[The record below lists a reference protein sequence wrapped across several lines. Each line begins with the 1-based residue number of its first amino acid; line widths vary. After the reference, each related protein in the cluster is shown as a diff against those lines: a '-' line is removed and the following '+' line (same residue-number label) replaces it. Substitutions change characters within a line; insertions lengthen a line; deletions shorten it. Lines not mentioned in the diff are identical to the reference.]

1 MLSIVKRRAFRLTV
15 EDQPVSVDRLR
26 RHGSLVVF
34 GALLGAVF
42 VCSALDLRAAES
54 DQNGLPSDGRKTSP
68 EIQSQPLIESDSL
81 TPRDVTVEEIGPEIY
96 YVPDKEGRLRAA
108 VLNEITFEEFKQLLG
123 NRAAAR
129 ATPPQYV
136 LSELRA
142 TGEVTE
148 QTANLQ
154 IALQLKNLSNDQ
166 DQWVPVPL
174 KMANLVFSS
183 ASPIDYEGEGDYY
196 LNFNEEREEYVL
208 WVRGGGTKT
217 HLIRLHGKVLLQRV
231 GNEKQ
236 FRLRFP
242 RATQSICELVIRKP
256 DQTVRILSG
265 GTLQKIDQIDG
276 RTEVRLEGVSGELRL
291 AWRPT
296 VVRNAPRMQ
305 ALDVVGRQR
314 IRMDGGLIR
323 TEADLTIQSFAGSF
337 DRFRVKLPQ
346 GSRLLTDNSA
356 GYSFQINDD
365 LGDESGEWVDV
376 KLEQRT
382 RGPVDIQLVTQQIRD
397 LSRIQDATPLAGFD
411 VEGSIR
417 QSGRIDVFV
426 VGDWHVR
433 WQEDSE
439 SGFDIRRVDAPEDS
453 PVPQD
458 WVASFEY
465 YRQPYSLN
473 AKIEPPETEVIVE
486 PEYYFDVG
494 KDRILLEARC
504 KYQVRGAR
512 VFHLDIDMHDW
523 DILPDGIGPAE
534 KIEADGVK
542 VNADGRLNIPF
553 KRAAEGDFEIVVRAA
568 RPLPT
573 SGDQL
578 KLPLPHP
585 TAGRVDTTVA
595 VVSPADDV
603 ELIPGDREQ
612 LQERIPQAVKT
623 KFADRRQEPLV
634 YRYDRGELVPD
645 DIAAEVKIKQQQLN
659 STMDIRI
666 EMNPDEMV
674 VRQELRLNIEYQ
686 RLDSIE
692 LSVPR
697 ILLEEK
703 DLVTRGG
710 NPLSLLAID
719 TDSSADHV
727 RVRVPLENAIGE
739 VVLQVLYQKMI
750 DALEPDA
757 LASVAVPLVVPASV
771 KTDENRLKLVSEDG
785 IEMDPLGEQWE
796 RTDETD
802 AAMVESADSSTARY
816 RCGEPV
822 RAVDLLVGL
831 SEDFLSSQIVVR
843 RGFLQSW
850 LTPQS
855 RYDRVTLLLDNNG
868 SFLDVEFPEEI
879 TRSAIGVW
887 LNRQRAD
894 IRWLSAQ
901 QLRISLGS
909 SATHVLEMEWQTPIR
924 EPGGEPLPWEARDLP
939 MPKLSSNVQIQR
951 PLYWQVV
958 LPQMH
963 HLLAG
968 PDGAIP
974 YHQWKWQRAGWRRIP
989 LVGDRELSQWAGAD
1003 ALQSNFPGDTDEGNF
1018 GINRYL
1024 FRLTEW
1030 PSEFSIRTIPRTLL
1044 VLGPAGLVLALGI
1057 AGIYFPTI
1065 RRIEIAFL
1073 FAVALLAV
1081 GLIYPE
1087 PAAMVVQM
1095 ALLGAILVMLAW
1107 FLRRVF
1113 RIGSPRRYVV
1123 ERNAGSSHRQRTTEF
1138 HYFEDRGS
1146 SSIAEQSSEGSS
1158 TKIGSG
1164 EGVSPLDGSVVEP
1177 NP

>member
-1 MLSIVKRRAFRLTV
+1 MKY
-15 EDQPVSVDRLR
+15 QPECVGPLWRFVV
-26 RHGSLVVF
+26 LVVIVT
-34 GALLGAVF
+34 LLGANFVF
-42 VCSALDLRAAES
+42 SASDLHAADS
-54 DQNGLPSDGRKTSP
+54 DQNELPSNGRKNST
-68 EIQSQPLIESDSL
+68 EIQSPGL
-81 TPRDVTVEEIGPEIY
+81 TKTEALAPRGVTVEEVGPEIY
-96 YVPDKEGRLRAA
+96 YVPDKEGQLRAA

-154 IALQLKNLSNDQ
+154 IVLRLKNLSNDK

-183 ASPIDYEGEGDYY
+183 ASPIGYEGQGDFY

-208 WVRGGGTKT
+208 WIRGGGNKT
-217 HLIRLHGKVLLQRV
+217 QLFRLQGKVLLQGV

-242 RATQSICELVIRKP
+242 RATQSICQLEIRKP

-265 GTLQKIDQIDG
+265 GTLQEIEQIDG
-276 RTEVRLEGVSGELRL
+276 RTEVRLEGVTGELRL

-346 GSRLLTDNSA
+346 GARLITDNSA
-356 GYSFQINDD
+356 GYSFQVNDD

-376 KLEQRT
+376 KLDQRT

-426 VGDWHVR
+426 VGDWYVR

-439 SGFDIRRVDAPEDS
+439 SGFDIRRVDAPDDS

-494 KDRILLEARC
+494 RGRIFLEARC
-504 KYQVRGAR
+504 KYRVRGAR
-512 VFHLDIDMHDW
+512 VFHLDIDMRDW
-523 DILPDGIGPAE
+523 NILPDGIGPVE
-534 KIEADGVK
+534 KIEADGIK
-542 VNADGRLNIPF
+542 VGTDGRLNIPF
-553 KRAAEGDFEIVVRAA
+553 KRAAEGDFEIVVRAE
-568 RPLPT
+568 RPLPI

-578 KLPLPHP
+578 TLPLPHP

-595 VVSPADDV
+595 VVSPADDI
-603 ELIPGDREQ
+603 ELIPGDRDQ
-612 LQERIPQAVKT
+612 LQERVPQAVKA

-634 YRYDRGELVPD
+634 YRYDRDELVPD
-645 DIAAEVKIKQQQLN
+645 DITAEVKIKQQQLN
-659 STMDIRI
+659 SAMDVRI

-697 ILLEEK
+697 SLIEEK
-703 DLVTRGG
+703 DLITRGG
-710 NPLSLLAID
+710 NSLSLLAVD
-719 TDSSADHV
+719 KNSSADHV
-727 RVRVPLENAIGE
+727 QVRVPLENAIGE
-739 VVLQVLYQKMI
+739 VLLQVLYQKKM
-750 DALEPDA
+750 DELEPDA
-757 LASVAVPLVVPASV
+757 LASVTVPLVIPASV
-771 KTDENRLKLVSEDG
+771 KTDENRLTLVSEDG

-802 AAMVESADSSTARY
+802 AAMVESSDSSTARY
-816 RCGEPV
+816 RCDEPIQ
-822 RAVDLLVGL
+822 AIDLLVGL
-831 SEDFLSSQIVVR
+831 SEDFLSSQVVVR

-850 LTPQS
+850 LAPQS
-855 RYDRVTLLLDNNG
+855 RYDRVTLLLENNG
-868 SFLDVEFPEEI
+868 SYLDVEFPEEI

-887 LNRQRAD
+887 LNRRRAD

-909 SATHVLEMEWQTPIR
+909 SATHVLEMEWQTPIK
-924 EPGGEPLPWEARDLP
+924 EPSGEPLPWKARELP

-968 PDGAIP
+968 PQGAIP
-974 YHQWKWQRAGWRRIP
+974 YHQWKWQRAGWRRVP

-1030 PSEFSIRTIPRTLL
+1030 PSELSIRTVPRTLL
-1044 VLGPAGLVLALGI
+1044 VLVPAGLVLALGI

-1065 RRIEIAFL
+1065 RRTEIAFF
-1073 FAVALLAV
+1073 FAVALLAA

-1095 ALLGAILVMLAW
+1095 ALLGAILVMLVW
-1107 FLRRVF
+1107 SLRRVF

-1123 ERNAGSSHRQRTTEF
+1123 ERNTGSSHRQRTTEF
-1138 HYFEDRGS
+1138 HYFEDRGNS
-1146 SSIAEQSSEGSS
+1146 SVAEQSSEGSS
-1158 TKIGSG
+1158 TRIGSV
-1164 EGVSPLDGSVVEP
+1164 EGVSPLDGSVAEP
-1177 NP
+1177 KP